1 MANGTP
7 SFTQMSQ
14 RIPPIDYTSRDFEA
28 ISQDMVRTIPFFAP
42 EWTDHNIT
50 DFGIVLQRLTAF
62 VADVLHFYIDRAAN
76 EAFLPTAITRRSV
89 INLLQLINYEL
100 RSAVPA
106 SVDIQFTLQTA
117 LSGDFLIPAGTE
129 LQTTADATEVP
140 VFFETVEDLIITTGL
155 ITGTVS
161 AVEGLSG
168 NEDVG
173 ISTGFERQ
181 RFPLLGNPIIDGTIQ
196 VFIDEGVGDQLWT
209 EVETFITSD
218 PDSKVFTSEKDE
230 DGRVVI
236 FFGDNAQGKIPD
248 PGSPIRAEF
257 RTGGGENG
265 NVPANTI
272 TALNDALTFGGV
284 PVTPAVTNPLAA
296 SGGEDEQSID
306 SAKAEGPQSLLTLN
320 RAVTLDDYR
329 ILAEG
334 FPGVA
339 KALATVGGPTVDEGF
354 ACCCTINLSIAP
366 VGGGQPSTFL
376 KESLLEFFDAKKMAG
391 TCVIIQDPV
400 FKKVD
405 QIGTVTVSQNFDIE
419 SVTACV
425 LDAITAFFG
434 QDSDF
439 TGFGKSIFLSDV
451 ISLVDQ
457 CPGVDHVDYTEITCQ
472 PAPVSELGAE
482 DCTVDGFVIGSSSK
496 EEDWTIIFTS
506 GTTYTVRGSVSG
518 LQVATGTTGVE
529 YVSDGSEITFTVT
542 CTSAPAIGD
551 RITFE
556 TCQKFAN
563 VPMDPNQ
570 IPEEGA
576 TNLTFVGGATPQAEC
591 S

>member
-1 MANGTP
+1 
-7 SFTQMSQ
+7 MSQ
-14 RIPPIDYTSRDFEA
+14 RVPPIDYTSRDFES

-106 SVDIQFTLQTA
+106 SVDIQFTLQSA
-117 LSGDFLIPAGTE
+117 LPGDFLIPAGTQ

-140 VFFETVEDLIITTGL
+140 VFFETAEDLIILEGS
-155 ITGTVS
+155 IVGTVS

-168 NEDVG
+168 SEDVG

-181 RFPLLGNPIIDGTIQ
+181 RFDLLDSPIIDGTIQ
-196 VFIDEGVGDQLWT
+196 IFIDEGAGDQLWA
-209 EVETFITSD
+209 EVDTFINSD
-218 PDSKVFTSEKDE
+218 PDSKVFTSEKNE
-230 DGRVVI
+230 VGQVAI

-248 PGSPIRAEF
+248 SGAPIRADF

-272 TALNDALTFGGV
+272 IALNSTLTFDGA

-306 SAKAEGPQSLLTLN
+306 SAKVEGPESLLALN
-320 RAVTLDDYR
+320 RAVTLEDYR
-329 ILAEG
+329 ILSEG

-339 KALATVGGPTVDEGF
+339 KALATVGGSTVEDGF

-366 VGGGQPSTFL
+366 VGGGQPSTLL
-376 KESLLEFFDAKKMAG
+376 KESLLEYLDARKMAG

-400 FKKVD
+400 YTKVD
-405 QIGTVTVSQNFDIE
+405 QIGTVTVAPNFDIE

-439 TGFGKSIFLSDV
+439 MGFGKSVYQSDM
-451 ISLVDQ
+451 IALVDQ

-472 PAPVSELGAE
+472 PAPVSELGAA
-482 DCTVDGFVIGSSSK
+482 DCTVGDFIIGRDSK
-496 EEDWTIIFTS
+496 EEEWTIIFTS
-506 GTTYTVRGSVSG
+506 TSTFTVRGTVSG
-518 LQVATGTTGVE
+518 LQVNTGTTGTA
-529 YVSDGSEITFTVT
+529 YVSDGEEVTFTVT

-551 RITFE
+551 RIVFN

-563 VPMDPNQ
+563 VPMEPNQ
-570 IPEEGA
+570 IPEEGV

>member
-1 MANGTP
+1 MANGIP
-7 SFTQMSQ
+7 SFTQLSQ

-89 INLLQLINYEL
+89 INLLQLINFEL

-106 SVDIQFTLQTA
+106 SVDIEFTLQTA
-117 LSGDFLIPAGTE
+117 LTGDFLIPAGTE
-129 LQTTADATEVP
+129 LQTSADATEVP
-140 VFFETVEDLIITTGL
+140 VFFETSEDLVIPLGSV
-155 ITGTVS
+155 TGTVS
-161 AVEGLSG
+161 AIEGLSG
-168 NEDVG
+168 EEDLGV
-173 ISTGFERQ
+173 STGVERQ
-181 RFPLLGNPIIDGTIQ
+181 RFDIGANPIIDGTTQ
-196 VFIDEGVGDQLWT
+196 VFIDEGAGDELWT
-209 EVETFITSD
+209 EVETFIISD

-230 DGRVVI
+230 EARLTI

-248 PGSPIRAEF
+248 AGAPIRSEF
-257 RTGGGENG
+257 RVGGGANG
-265 NVPANTI
+265 NVAADTI
-272 TALNDALTFGGV
+272 TAINDPLTFDGTQ
-284 PVTPAVTNPLAA
+284 VTPKVTNPLAA

-306 SAKAEGPQSLLTLN
+306 SAKVEGPSSLLALN

-339 KALATVGGPTVDEGF
+339 KARATVGGPTVEEGF

-366 VGGGQPSTFL
+366 TGGGVPSTQL
-376 KESLLEFFDAKKMAG
+376 KADLEAFFDVRKMAG

-400 FKKVD
+400 FKSVD
-405 QIGTVTVSQNFDIE
+405 QIGAVTVAVNFDIE
-419 SVTACV
+419 AVEACV
-425 LDAITAFFG
+425 LDSITAFFG

-439 TGFGKSIFLSDV
+439 MGFGRNIFISD
-451 ISLVDQ
+451 IIALVDQ

-472 PAPVSELGAE
+472 PAPVNELGAD
-482 DCTVDGFVIGSSSK
+482 DCTVDGFVIGRDSK
-496 EEDWTIIFTS
+496 CEDWTIIFTS
-506 GTTYTVRGSVSG
+506 GTTYTARGTVSG
-518 LQVATGTTGVE
+518 LQVNTGTTGVE
-529 YVSDGSEITFTVT
+529 YVSDGEEITFTVT
-542 CTSAPAIGD
+542 CTSPPSTGD

-563 VPMDPNQ
+563 VPMDPSQ
-570 IPEEGA
+570 IPQEGS
-576 TNLTFVGGATPQAEC
+576 TQLTFVGGATPQAEC
-591 S
+591 P